1 MKKHI
6 PLILLL
12 LLLTITGCTKKQ
24 AEIPP
29 RLIAHAGGQLGGM
42 DYTNCKEA
50 LDNSYK
56 EGLRYFE
63 IDFSYTTDGQLICV
77 HSYDGFMEKF
87 FDAPR
92 APCSYEQWQGFTM
105 VNGWT
110 KLELASVMDWL
121 SAHKDAYLI
130 TDVKGDNIEVQ
141 RRIAEGWPQLQNRV
155 IPQVYSIM
163 EYFPVKE
170 LGFEN
175 IILTLYREPMTDAE
189 IVAFA
194 AENPL
199 FGVTMYYE
207 RAGNKELVEALAPTR
222 TFAHT
227 VNDEALAAE
236 LIQGGFYGIYTDTIY
251 DLHIEE

>member
-1 MKKHI
+1 VRKHI
-6 PLILLL
+6 PLMILLL
-12 LLLTITGCTKKQ
+12 VFTLTACTKKQ
-24 AEIPP
+24 EAPPP
-29 RLIAHAGGQLGGM
+29 RLIAHAGGQFGGM

-63 IDFSYTTDGQLICV
+63 IDFSYTTDGELICV

-92 APCSYEQWQGFTM
+92 APCSYEEWQGFVM

-110 KLELASVMDWL
+110 KLELASVMEWL
-121 SAHKDAYLI
+121 AEHKDAYLI
-130 TDVKGDNIEVQ
+130 TDVKGDNTEVQ
-141 RRIAEGWPQLQNRV
+141 RRIAEGWPQLKKQV
-155 IPQVYSIM
+155 IPQIYSIE
-163 EYFPVKE
+163 EYAPVAE
-170 LGFEN
+170 LGFEK
-175 IILTLYREPMTDAE
+175 IILTLYRIPMSDAE
-189 IVAFA
+189 IISFA

-222 TFAHT
+222 AFAHT
-227 VNDEALAAE
+227 INDEALARE
-236 LIQGGFYGIYTDTIY
+236 LIRDGFYGIYTDTIY
-251 DLHIEE
+251 DFDAI